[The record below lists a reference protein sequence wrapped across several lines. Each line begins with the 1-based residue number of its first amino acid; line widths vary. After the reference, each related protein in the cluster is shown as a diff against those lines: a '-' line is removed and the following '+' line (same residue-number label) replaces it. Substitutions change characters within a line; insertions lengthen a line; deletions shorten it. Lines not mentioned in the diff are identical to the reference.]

1 MSAKMPLTKIALF
14 NNKGGVGKTTI
25 TVNLASA
32 LAKRGHRV
40 LMVDADPQC
49 NLSAFCLSENQL
61 DGLLEKSEAG
71 GGRSTVWDGI
81 RPIVLGRGDVAE
93 VDVFEIY
100 PDVLLLAGDVL
111 VSQYEEELPAAWTDS
126 FARKSRGYD
135 VMGALSRLVN
145 KLANDYAAEIVLF
158 DVGPNVGPLNRTVL
172 LDSDYFL
179 APVGSDLFSL
189 RALGAVGRSLSRWV
203 SDWSTVRSLAP
214 ASASKSLV
222 EGRPK
227 FVGYVASAYK
237 VKRGGKSAKPHEHW
251 ESKIAPRV
259 KQRIVDVLEELGPDM
274 KVKLPYKLG
283 EVKHFQSLAADAQKE
298 KLPFADLKG
307 RVNPGHNKQIETA
320 ASVFDR
326 IAGGIIAKIGGAA

>member
-1 MSAKMPLTKIALF
+1 MDATRSAKKIALF

-49 NLSAFCLSENQL
+49 NLSAFCMPEAQL
-61 DGLLEKSEAG
+61 DGLLAASEAG
-71 GGRSTVWDGI
+71 SGRATVWDGI
-81 RPIVLGRGDVAE
+81 RPVVLGRGDVAD
-93 VDVFEIY
+93 VDIFEIY
-100 PDVLLLAGDVL
+100 PDVLLLSGDVL

-145 KLANDYAAEIVLF
+145 KIAKSYAADLVLF

-189 RALGAVGRSLSRWV
+189 RALGAVGRSMSRWV
-203 SDWSTVRSLAP
+203 ADWATVRSLAP
-214 ASASKSLV
+214 SHASESLV

-227 FVGYVASAYK
+227 FIGYVASAYK
-237 VKRGGKSAKPHEHW
+237 VKRGGKSARPHEHW
-251 ESKIAPRV
+251 EAKIAPRV
-259 KQRIVDVLEELGPDM
+259 KQRIVDVLEVLGPDM
-274 KVKLPYKLG
+274 TVQLPYKLG
-283 EVKHFQSLAADAQKE
+283 EVKHFQSLAADAQKL
-298 KLPFADLKG
+298 KLPFGDLRGK
-307 RVNPGHNKQIETA
+307 VNPGHNKQIATA
-320 ASVFDR
+320 AKVFDD
-326 IAGGIIAKIGGAA
+326 IAGGVLLKIGGGL